1 MNCISKKNIIF
12 FLIIIAV
19 ISLGLKLY
27 TVDFTVL
34 PNEDTF
40 EYVLIAFAH
49 NNGDFTE
56 HPRKTL
62 GWTIFV
68 SPFFHLIDSNN
79 FLDYVNITRVLGL
92 AISIIT
98 IIPMYLLSRKFFDDK
113 YSLCATALF
122 AFEPHL
128 NQLSWQGM
136 TEPLYI
142 LVIILSMYFILNRN
156 SNYSYLSFLAIGLL
170 WWVRWQGV
178 IMLLIVSI
186 IFFKNFKKTPKL
198 FVKYSVCL
206 SISLIVVSP
215 MLLDRYEQFGDPL
228 YFSQTEHLFLGDYAS
243 ILAYNMQ
250 GVEYSAFDYID
261 DNGFGKFIEKFVLMG
276 IANLIFTIVK
286 MSFPYLIV
294 LLPFGIL
301 FSLRAFDQEKKFIQS
316 NWILIL
322 ITLVPFVIYFA
333 IIDEKRLIYYIFPFL
348 ILFAVIP
355 LQRLVEYGLS
365 TFSYNERQK
374 KIVLVGIMGAVLVS
388 SCFYT
393 LRYELPDP
401 VLNDEKILFADI
413 LSKKFEGKILDG
425 GNTLQGLTYVNIT
438 NPPGIFKQYKHIQDM
453 ESQNPY
459 MGYTGFNK
467 KNINLIP
474 VILYAKSLEDFIDVS
489 YEYGLKYISINKDGV
504 EDVFY
509 PYLDEIYENEE
520 KFPYLRKVF
529 DTEKEGFEKF
539 KTKVFEIDY
548 EKFYLIKNKE

>member
-34 PNEDTF
+34 PSEDTF

-79 FLDYVNITRVLGL
+79 FLDYVNITRALGL

-128 NQLSWQGM
+128 NQLSWQGL
-136 TEPLYI
+136 TEPIYI

-170 WWVRWQGV
+170 WWIRWQGV

-228 YFSQTEHLFLGDYAS
+228 YFSQTEHLFLGDYGS

-261 DNGFGKFIEKFVLMG
+261 DNGFGKFLEKFVLMG
-276 IANLIFTIVK
+276 ISNLIFTVVK
-286 MSFPYLIV
+286 MSFPYLII

-301 FSLRAFDQEKKFIQS
+301 FSLRAFDQEKKYMQS

-322 ITLVPFVIYFA
+322 ITLAPFVIYFA
-333 IIDEKRLIYYIFPFL
+333 IIDEKRLIYFIFPFL
-348 ILFAVIP
+348 ILLAVIP

-374 KIVLVGIMGAVLVS
+374 KLFLVGVMTVVLILS
-388 SCFYT
+388 SLYT
-393 LRYELPDP
+393 LRYDMPDP
-401 VLNDEKILFADI
+401 VLNDEKILFAEI
-413 LSKKFEGKILDG
+413 MNNTFEGRILDAG
-425 GNTLQGLTYVNIT
+425 HTLLGLNYVHAT
-438 NPPGIFKQYKHIQDM
+438 NPPGIFKNYKIHNNIGSDFM
-453 ESQNPY
+453 EE
-459 MGYTGFNK
+459 FNSE
-467 KNINLIP
+467 NRNLKPIE
-474 VILYAKSLEDFIDVS
+474 LYAKSLEGFIEVS
-489 YEYGLKYISINKDGV
+489 DEYELKYISINKNDIHTR
-504 EDVFY
+504 Y
-509 PYLDEIYENEE
+509 SYLNEIYENEE
-520 KFPYLRKVF
+520 IFPYLRKVF

>member
-1 MNCISKKNIIF
+1 MNYISKKNILF
-12 FLIIIAV
+12 FLIIIAT
-19 ISLGLKLY
+19 ISLGFKLY
-27 TVDFTVL
+27 TVDFTVI

-40 EYVLIAFAH
+40 EWVLIALAH

-68 SPFFHLIDSNN
+68 SPFFQLVDSNN
-79 FLDYVNITRVLGL
+79 FLDYVNITRGL
-92 AISIIT
+92 SLLISIIT

-128 NQLSWQGM
+128 NYLAWQGM

-170 WWVRWQGV
+170 WWVRWQGI
-178 IMLLIVSI
+178 IMLLVVSI
-186 IFFKNFKKTPKL
+186 LFFRNFKKTPKL
-198 FVKYSVCL
+198 FVKYSICL

-215 MLLDRYEQFGDPL
+215 MLLDRYEQFGDPI
-228 YFSQTEHLFLGDYAS
+228 YFSQTEHLFLGDYGS
-243 ILAYNMQ
+243 ILAHNME
-250 GVEYSAFDYID
+250 GVEYSAFNYID

-365 TFSYNERQK
+365 TFSFTEKQK
-374 KIVLVGIMGAVLVS
+374 KLSLVCIMTVILILSGL
-388 SCFYT
+388 YT
-393 LRYELPDP
+393 LRYDIPDP
-401 VLNDEKILFADI
+401 ILNDEKILFAEI
-413 LSKKFEGKILDG
+413 INSKFEGRILESGD
-425 GNTLQGLTYVNIT
+425 TLQGLYYVHVT
-438 NPPGIFKQYKHIQDM
+438 NPPGVFKNYKIHPNLTADFM
-453 ESQNPY
+453 AE
-459 MGYTGFNK
+459 FN
-467 KNINLIP
+467 NENRNLKPIE
-474 VILYAKSLEDFIDVS
+474 LYAKSLEGFIEVS
-489 YEYGLKYISINKDGV
+489 DEYELKYISINKNGV
-504 EDVFY
+504 HTRFS
-509 PYLDEIYENEE
+509 YLSEIYENED

-529 DTEKEGFEKF
+529 DTEQEGFEKL
-539 KTKVFEIDY
+539 KAKVFEIDY
-548 EKFYLIKNKE
+548 KIYHELNG

>member
-1 MNCISKKNIIF
+1 MNCISKKNIVL
-12 FLIIIAV
+12 FLIIIAT
-19 ISLGLKLY
+19 ISLGFKLY
-27 TVDFTVL
+27 TVDFTVI

-40 EYVLIAFAH
+40 EWVLIALAH

-68 SPFFHLIDSNN
+68 SPFFQLVDSNN
-79 FLDYVNITRVLGL
+79 FLDYVNITRGL
-92 AISIIT
+92 SLLISIIT

-128 NQLSWQGM
+128 NYLAWQGM

-170 WWVRWQGV
+170 WWVRWQGI
-178 IMLLIVSI
+178 IMLLVVSI
-186 IFFKNFKKTPKL
+186 LFFRNFKKTPKL
-198 FVKYSVCL
+198 FVKYSICL

-215 MLLDRYEQFGDPL
+215 MLLDRYEQFGDPI
-228 YFSQTEHLFLGDYAS
+228 YFSQTEHLFLGDYGS
-243 ILAYNMQ
+243 ILAHNME
-250 GVEYSAFDYID
+250 GVEYSAFNYID

-301 FSLRAFDQEKKFIQS
+301 FSLRAFDQEKKFVQS

-365 TFSYNERQK
+365 TFSFTEKQK
-374 KIVLVGIMGAVLVS
+374 KLSLVCIMTVILILSGL
-388 SCFYT
+388 YT
-393 LRYELPDP
+393 LRYDIPDP
-401 VLNDEKILFADI
+401 ILNDEKILFAEI
-413 LSKKFEGKILDG
+413 INSKFEGRILESGD
-425 GNTLQGLTYVNIT
+425 TLQGLYYVHVT
-438 NPPGIFKQYKHIQDM
+438 NPPGVFKNYKIHPNLTADFM
-453 ESQNPY
+453 AE
-459 MGYTGFNK
+459 FN
-467 KNINLIP
+467 NENRNLKPIE
-474 VILYAKSLEDFIDVS
+474 LYAKSLEGFIEVS
-489 YEYGLKYISINKDGV
+489 DEYELKYISINKNGV
-504 EDVFY
+504 HTRFS
-509 PYLDEIYENEE
+509 YLSEIYENED
-520 KFPYLRKVF
+520 KFPYLIKVF
-529 DTEKEGFEKF
+529 DTEQEGFEKL
-539 KTKVFEIDY
+539 KAKVFEIDY
-548 EKFYLIKNKE
+548 KIFYELNG

>member
-1 MNCISKKNIIF
+1 MNCISKKNIVL
-12 FLIIIAV
+12 FLIIIAT
-19 ISLGLKLY
+19 ISLGFKLY
-27 TVDFTVL
+27 TVDFTVI

-40 EYVLIAFAH
+40 EWVLIALAH

-68 SPFFHLIDSNN
+68 SPFFQLVDSNN
-79 FLDYVNITRVLGL
+79 FLDYVNITRGLGL
-92 AISIIT
+92 LISIIT

-128 NQLSWQGM
+128 NQLSWQGL
-136 TEPLYI
+136 TEPIYI

-170 WWVRWQGV
+170 WWIRWQGV

-228 YFSQTEHLFLGDYAS
+228 YFSQTEHLFLGDYGS
-243 ILAYNMQ
+243 ILAHNME
-250 GVEYSAFDYID
+250 GVEYSAFNYID
-261 DNGFGKFIEKFVLMG
+261 DNGFGKFLEKFVLVG
-276 IANLIFTIVK
+276 ISNLIFTAVK
-286 MSFPYLIV
+286 MSFPYLII

-301 FSLRAFDQEKKFIQS
+301 FSLRAFDQEKKYMQS

-365 TFSYNERQK
+365 TFSFTEKQK
-374 KIVLVGIMGAVLVS
+374 KLSLVCIMTVILILSGL
-388 SCFYT
+388 YT
-393 LRYELPDP
+393 LRYDIPDP
-401 VLNDEKILFADI
+401 ILNDEKILFAEI
-413 LSKKFEGKILDG
+413 INSKFEGRILESGD
-425 GNTLQGLTYVNIT
+425 TLQGLYYVHVT
-438 NPPGIFKQYKHIQDM
+438 NPPGVFKNYKIHPNLTADFM
-453 ESQNPY
+453 AE
-459 MGYTGFNK
+459 FN
-467 KNINLIP
+467 NENRNLKPIE
-474 VILYAKSLEDFIDVS
+474 LYAKSLEGFIEVS
-489 YEYGLKYISINKDGV
+489 DEYELKYISINKNDIHTR
-504 EDVFY
+504 Y
-509 PYLDEIYENEE
+509 SYLNEIYENEE
-520 KFPYLRKVF
+520 SFPYLRKVF

>member
-1 MNCISKKNIIF
+1 MNYISKKNIIF
-12 FLIIIAV
+12 ILIIIAT
-19 ISLGLKLY
+19 ISLGFKLY

-34 PNEDTF
+34 PGEDVFGWTLF
-40 EYVLIAFAH
+40 GIA
-49 NNGDFTE
+49 NSNGDFTE

-62 GWTIFV
+62 GWPIFM
-68 SPFFHLIDSNN
+68 SPFFNLVDSNN
-79 FLDYVNITRVLGL
+79 FLDYVNIARVLGL
-92 AISIIT
+92 ILSTIT
-98 IIPMYLLSRKFFDDK
+98 IIPMYILSRKFFDVK
-113 YSLCATALF
+113 YSLCATGLF

-128 NQLSWQGM
+128 NYVAGQGM

-142 LVIILSMYFILNRN
+142 LAIIISLYFMLHKN
-156 SNYSYLSFLAIGLL
+156 SNYSYLSFLTIGLL
-170 WWVRWQGV
+170 WWVRWQGI
-178 IMLLIVSI
+178 IMLLVASI
-186 IFFKNFKKTPKL
+186 IFFRNFKKTPKL
-198 FVKYSVCL
+198 LLKYFVCL
-206 SISLIVVSP
+206 AICLIVVSP
-215 MLLDRYEQFGDPL
+215 MLLERYDQFGDPL
-228 YFSQTEHLFLGDYAS
+228 YFSQSLRLFTGEYAS
-243 ILAYNMQ
+243 ILAANLLDF
-250 GVEYSAFDYID
+250 EYSAFDYID
-261 DNGFGKFIEKFVLMG
+261 DHGFGKFIENFVLMG
-276 IANLIFTIVK
+276 IYNLFLVLFK

-294 LLPFGIL
+294 FLPFGII
-301 FSLRAFDQEKKFIQS
+301 FSLRAFDQEKKYIQS

-322 ITLVPFVIYFA
+322 ITLIPFILYFA
-333 IIDEKRLIYYIFPFL
+333 ILPEKRLIYQVYPFL
-348 ILFAVIP
+348 IILAIIP

-413 LSKKFEGKILDG
+413 LNKKFEGKILDG

-474 VILYAKSLEDFIDVS
+474 VTLYAKSLEDFIDVS

-520 KFPYLRKVF
+520 KFPYLVKVF
-529 DTEKEGFEKF
+529 DTEQEEFEKL
-539 KTKVFEIDY
+539 KAKVFEIDY
-548 EKFYLIKNKE
+548 KIYYEING